1 MTFENFWGFVQHLRE
16 SNFSCHFSKFAAVE
30 IARKT
35 PPGGAP
41 ERVWAHDRIDA
52 KK

>member
-1 MTFENFWGFVQHLRE
+1 MTLENFWGFGQHLLE
-16 SNFSCHFSKFAAVE
+16 SNFSCHFSEFAAVE

-35 PPGGAP
+35 PPGGAS
-41 ERVWAHDRIDA
+41 ERVWAHHGIDA